1 VCNQSLA
8 FAASS
13 VPVQAGETQCEPS
26 GGGKDNGRVTDS
38 EPQKRKPIVRR
49 KPVLATVRQL
59 YGTAFRCG
67 KPDCG
72 RPLYKM
78 NGDTGE
84 TLLNSRVSH
93 ICARSEG
100 GPRWDPDMSEEE
112 NRSASNLIPM
122 CMEHAD
128 EIDVTPEHYP
138 VELLHEWKRAQIA
151 EHFKVQKSWPLTDDE
166 AEQVIEASF
175 DPQHYGVAVAAAS
188 SVTAA
193 ARAVGHLI
201 ETARQQRQL
210 PYEAAS
216 AWHTM
221 RMRVQR
227 SLPRAWDAT
236 TGELLPPGE
245 PSVMETMP
253 FRDRLDATLLQ
264 VMETLR
270 PLAATLVAEL
280 HAVRAAVPHLGPWCE
295 WVEKAAGMVLM
306 ASGRWPGRPPEDDDG
321 VLAGVIAELLRASTA
336 LSAAWQGQPAEQ
348 PPEPEPP
355 APEPVETDAQRQ
367 MREHRELLDRAR
379 PWARVDTR
387 PYDADLYAAL
397 VEAARFALDLPELP
411 MFLTLNLTMTTGLAA
426 DVARNADDDTFA
438 GLIDDAA
445 ALQPRAIAV
454 NLVRELMFMA
464 EKTQRP
470 DLEAKA
476 REHAVQLLRDTDW
489 ANREVWVD
497 NRFHMRQLLGWT
509 ASVTSDDE
517 VRERVAAALT
527 GHPDLLEPILLGVSQ
542 QTEQRD
548 RNDWSRLLGI
558 DIHLEEVPAW
568 FPTSIVAAEIRRQY
582 PDLQAADRHT
592 ITGDSD
598 VTRDLAAQVLAI
610 ESRSA

>member
-1 VCNQSLA
+1 M
-8 FAASS
+8 
-13 VPVQAGETQCEPS
+13 
-26 GGGKDNGRVTDS
+26 TDS
-38 EPQKRKPIVRR
+38 EPQKRRPIVHR
-49 KPVLATVRQL
+49 KPVLATVRRL

-78 NGDTGE
+78 NDETGE

-112 NRSASNLIPM
+112 NRSESNLIPM
-122 CMEHAD
+122 CTEHAD
-128 EIDVTPEHYP
+128 EIDVTPQHYP

-151 EHFKVQKSWPLTDDE
+151 EHFKVQKSWPLTEGE

-175 DPQHYGVAVAAAS
+175 DPRHDGVAVVAAS

-193 ARAVGHLI
+193 ARAVGHLV

-221 RMRVQR
+221 RIRVQR
-227 SLPRAWDAT
+227 SLPRAWDAA

-245 PSVMETMP
+245 PSLMETMP
-253 FRDRLDATLLQ
+253 FRDRLEAALLQ
-264 VMETLR
+264 VVETLR
-270 PLAATLVAEL
+270 PLVATLVAEL
-280 HAVRAAVPHLGPWCE
+280 QAVRAAVPRLGPWCE

-306 ASGRWPGRPPEDDDG
+306 ASGRWPGRPPEDDDE
-321 VLAGVIAELLRASTA
+321 VLAGAIAELLRASTA

-355 APEPVETDAQRQ
+355 AAEPVETDAQRQ
-367 MREHRELLDRAR
+367 GREHRELLDRAR

-397 VEAARFALDLPELP
+397 VEAVRFAVDLPELP
-411 MFLTLNLTMTTGLAA
+411 MFMTVNLTMTTGLAA

-438 GLIDDAA
+438 GLIDDAI
-445 ALQPRAIAV
+445 ALQPVATAV
-454 NLVRELMFMA
+454 SLVRQLMFMA

-470 DLEAKA
+470 GLEARA

-489 ANREVWVD
+489 SNREVWVD
-497 NRFHMRQLLGWT
+497 NRFHMRKLLGWT
-509 ASVTSDDE
+509 ASVTSDNE
-517 VRERVAAALT
+517 VRDRVAAAIT
-527 GHPDLLEPILLGVSQ
+527 DQPDLLEPILLGVSLQ
-542 QTEQRD
+542 AEQRD
-548 RNDWSRLLGI
+548 RDDWSRLLGI
-558 DIHLEEVPAW
+558 EIHIEEAPAW
-568 FPTSIVAAEIRRQY
+568 FPTSIFAAEIRRQY
-582 PDLQAADRHT
+582 PDLQAADRHST
-592 ITGDSD
+592 ARDRE
-598 VTRDLAAQVLAI
+598 VTRYLAAQVLSI